1 MEGKELKR
9 TLLIMIALLLVGSAA
24 FAQVRATVESLSGK
38 VEVRAEGGSWQAVSE
53 GEQIARGST
62 ISTGFNSSA
71 RLQLADAVLEVE
83 PLTRMTLEELVETS
97 DSVSTDVFVRVG
109 RTRSNVQSAEGVR
122 SDFRMRSPITTASVR
137 GTAFEFDTKRTSVTE
152 GTVTVANFLGRTHS
166 VPQGGSA
173 SIEEFGSFE
182 DVRRTFLD
190 DSTVDTAPGEDDD
203 TGGGG
208 RPRAK
213 NAIVVITIN
222 WD

>member
-166 VPQGGSA
+166 VPQGG
-173 SIEEFGSFE
+173 
-182 DVRRTFLD
+182 
-190 DSTVDTAPGEDDD
+190 
-203 TGGGG
+203 
-208 RPRAK
+208 
-213 NAIVVITIN
+213 
-222 WD
+222 